1 MSKVWITLLYC
12 AVYWTSS
19 AIHAN
24 AGEYI
29 FGFNTMASII
39 VSVRYNTQYMQCG
52 YHQCD
57 VQLFPPN
64 RCSAQIW
71 DSEEAVSV
79 LYMTWNLLVLPNS
92 ANPRCDAT
100 HYSWNSYGMPYC
112 TYYSHPYTYRGAMRH
127 ITCGL
132 AWAHL
137 TIDTQYF
144 PPVMGNTQ
152 GVVRHIIHVTVPI
165 SHPENLLKF

>member
-12 AVYWTSS
+12 AVYWTSI

-29 FGFNTMASII
+29 FGCNTMASII

-52 YHQCD
+52 YDQCD
-57 VQLFPPN
+57 VQLSPPK